1 MFVNRAKYWVSGL
14 AVAAVLLLSASSS
27 SAISF
32 TMAGADGQDVV
43 ANDQV
48 SVTVSMDSEGLTGIT
63 LLSIGV
69 LFDDTRL
76 SYNQA
81 ASSTSSYILYS
92 STAKNGGQY
101 LSAAATCG
109 GGYPGGGA
117 GCDLRV
123 GIPNQI
129 NIDYLAP
136 DLQVGTGATN
146 VGTGNDLL
154 VTLIF
159 DVLDPANGGSAA
171 ISLSQTAPGN
181 VIGVAGGSAVANLFG
196 SGSVNVVPEPTT
208 ALLVG
213 LGLAGLGVAGRRRV

>member
-1 MFVNRAKYWVSGL
+1 MRIINRMLVTGVIFFFS
-14 AVAAVLLLSASSS
+14 AASA

-32 TMAGADGQDVV
+32 TLAGANGQDVV

-48 SVTVSMDSEGLTGIT
+48 SVTVSMDTEGLTGIT

-92 STAKNGGQY
+92 TSAKNGGAY

-117 GCDLRV
+117 GCALRV
-123 GIPNQI
+123 GTTNQV

-159 DVLDPANGGSAA
+159 DVIAPANPGSAA
-171 ISLSQTAPGN
+171 ISISQTSPGN
-181 VIGVAGGSAVANLFG
+181 VIGVVGGSVAATLAG

-213 LGLAGLGVAGRRRV
+213 LGLAGLAVAGRRKA